1 MCNFYIYIYYWQIV
15 ICYNI
20 SKLDE
25 SRRHINIYIYKY
37 YGCTCIQS
45 VLLELRIIRTIV
57 HIITPFENLTSSRY
71 KISRICIVVDSV
83 RSCFPFLFLFF
94 FFNSSHLIFNRN
106 ACTLSQIRIV
116 YLIVHTHYIQI
127 SNREIVMIFSR
138 AKNIRDKTSKRDE
151 SHA

>member
-94 FFNSSHLIFNRN
+94 FFNSSHLIFKTE
-106 ACTLSQIRIV
+106 TLARYPKFALCI
-116 YLIVHTHYIQI
+116 IVHTHYIQI

-138 AKNIRDKTSKRDE
+138 AKNIKDKTSKRDE

>member
-1 MCNFYIYIYYWQIV
+1 MFGKKKKYFTNTMFILYKKKKSIQLRYLVSKWEIIYVYIIKNYIYMCNFYIYIYYWQIV

-94 FFNSSHLIFNRN
+94 FLIR
-106 ACTLSQIRIV
+106 
-116 YLIVHTHYIQI
+116 LI
-127 SNREIVMIFSR
+127 
-138 AKNIRDKTSKRDE
+138 
-151 SHA
+151 